1 MADVVNLNQF
11 RKKHRCHEKEKRA
24 AESRVRF
31 GRTKSEKE
39 TAQKTETDRIRKL
52 DGKKRE
58 TPPHC

>member
-11 RKKHRCHEKEKRA
+11 RKKCRRHKKEERA
-24 AESRVRF
+24 AENRAKF
-31 GRTKSEKE
+31 GLTKSEKE

-52 DGKKRE
+52 GGKKRE

>member
-11 RKKHRCHEKEKRA
+11 RKKRRRHEKEECA
-24 AESRVRF
+24 AENRARF

-39 TAQKTETDRIRKL
+39 TAQKTETGRIRKL

-58 TPPHC
+58 TLPDC